1 MPLVLQ
7 LVFNPVR
14 TPQLPLSTTS
24 ALELLVLCPKT
35 TQRLFYTIQQI
46 LYSIIVLYLHYD
58 PIIL

>member
-7 LVFNPVR
+7 LVFNPVQ

-35 TQRLFYTIQQI
+35 T
-46 LYSIIVLYLHYD
+46 
-58 PIIL
+58 